1 MCSKKEEREMA
12 MFLAKINNLDEKKV
26 RELIVR
32 AKMKLG
38 GNIPLEELYANQALY
53 GFETPAELAA
63 ATKISLSLMGMLPT
77 A

>member
-1 MCSKKEEREMA
+1 MCSKEEERKMA
-12 MFLAKINNLDEKKV
+12 MFLAKINNSDEEKV

-38 GNIPLEELYANQALY
+38 GNIPSEELYANQALY
-53 GFETPAELAA
+53 RFETPAELAA